1 MYFWGSDFET
11 LCEQNCRQY
20 RVYADIYPKN
30 EDGGYDETPSITYTA
45 TRGSSSAGAV
55 SFETAAI
62 VSVKI
67 VKGMTSGAF
76 SYGGAF
82 GGQLTLVTTADTKI
96 PANDTKIVISVS
108 FVSDEGQETGKAML
122 GTFFSES
129 VASGQFTKTIKAT
142 DGVSK
147 LNKYYVPD
155 PAEFPMTAMDLFK
168 KAAVVAGV
176 DPSLYETDFK
186 LNNPNITEA
195 PLKKK
200 GGSESEEDSA
210 EDEYYTYREI
220 AGMIASVN
228 AGNAFISALN
238 HLNISTPDVG
248 LKREIPIKSVISY
261 TDNEIVNKF
270 STTFWAQTYTG
281 EGTPPIIDPL
291 SEEYDPSVMVVDFPL
306 STDDD
311 YAEMQENIDGQI
323 GGISYNG
330 IVIKKQG
337 TGRQEIGD
345 LLAFNDTYRNK
356 KFDNVLV
363 MGIVYDISAQGGFVE
378 TLYSLSHSEAKQ
390 QAKGIS
396 TNTRVDRLES
406 KVESSGGGE
415 VVSGGVGE
423 FTNEE
428 KNSEIFNSYKDVSD
442 DNGTVTAKKN
452 YINPSTAF
460 AHVSGASNA
469 IDEDESIT
477 SFSNMAAAVG
487 GQNNK
492 ILNGSLFSFV
502 GGGQENKIEK
512 SIMSAIISG
521 INNEVFNS
529 QFATIL
535 GGSNNKVKNSYFSC
549 ILGCLGGTVQS
560 SQSFIGGG
568 IGNSIDNRNGSGSVI
583 LGGTTNNVKVSYS
596 AIICSTNSSIEGE
609 SCYNSAIICGNA
621 NTVTRNYAATIG
633 GSSNKINSE
642 CSVSLGGADN
652 SIDNLSSRCAVSGIN
667 NEIENSRD
675 SFVCGIQNKCAAGYG
690 CFVCGSY
697 ADARSDHR
705 LVVGGGSYDERKNV
719 FYVRYDGAVFAKS
732 FNIIGET
739 ASEASTFSAR
749 SADNPDLSEL
759 TAQISEIKAE
769 IEALRVENQTLRA
782 EIESLKANL

>member
-200 GGSESEEDSA
+200 GVSEGEEDPNQTVYVAASGEGTKYHTNPECSGMSGNVTEMTRSQAEAEGYTKCTKKACLGEESA

-261 TDNEIVNKF
+261 TNTGTVNKF

-306 STDDD
+306 PTDDD

-428 KNSEIFNSYKDVSD
+428 KNSEIFNDYE
-442 DNGTVTAKKN
+442 NN
-452 YINPSTAF
+452 YINPKTPY
-460 AHVSGASNA
+460 AHVSGSTNYIDNDENISNNFSQMAA
-469 IDEDESIT
+469 IVGGANNQIKQANLAVIIGGTGNNIVRGILSCIAAGV
-477 SFSNMAAAVG
+477 SNMCESQLSFIG
-487 GQNNK
+487 GGNGNK
-492 ILNGSLFSFV
+492 ILSSS
-502 GGGQENKIEK
+502 ENSNVIC
-512 SIMSAIISG
+512 
-521 INNEVFNS
+521 
-529 QFATIL
+529 
-535 GGSNNKVKNSYFSC
+535 GGSNNKIENTNESGIVAGEHNTIKGSVSHDSV
-549 ILGCLGGTVQS
+549 IIGGDS
-560 SQSFIGGG
+560 NAIEEGYYNAIIGG
-568 IGNSIDNRNGSGSVI
+568 IGNKISHNSWACIFSGS
-583 LGGTTNNVKVSYS
+583 NNKTV
-596 AIICSTNSSIEGE
+596 AATSTASNPT
-609 SCYNSAIICGNA
+609 CCFVCGNA
-621 NTVTRNYAATIG
+621 NQLKGA
-633 GSSNKINSE
+633 SNCI
-642 CSVSLGGADN
+642 
-652 SIDNLSSRCAVSGIN
+652 
-667 NEIENSRD
+667 
-675 SFVCGIQNKCAAGYG
+675 VCGEYG
-690 CFVCGSY
+690 IAEY
-697 ADARSDHR
+697 NHR
-705 LVVGGGSYDERKNV
+705 LVIGNGSYENPYNV
-719 FYVRYDGAVFAKS
+719 FYVDRAGNAYAKS
-732 FNIIGET
+732 FNIIDEST
-739 ASEASTFSAR
+739 SEASTFSAR
-749 SADNPDLSEL
+749 SSDTPDLSEL
-759 TAQISEIKAE
+759 TAQI
-769 IEALRVENQTLRA
+769 
-782 EIESLKANL
+782 IESLKANL